1 MPKLS
6 ELNPADWLPT
16 PEDLKRMLTPCL
28 LIDLDKVRSNT
39 ARILSIVDDNPE
51 RWRPHVKTTKT
62 PEVWAE
68 LAALGLRNFKCAT
81 TREADLL
88 GETLTRC
95 GTQNGDILVAYPL
108 VGPSLTR
115 LAEIASQHKDVSYS
129 VLVEESTHLVEIP
142 DHIDFFVDIN
152 PGMNRTGVPIDESD
166 LILEIAAAA
175 GERFRGFHFYDGH
188 QHDMDLGAR
197 ERAIHAGYDQLLS
210 LRARALEA
218 GLKVGEIITSGTP
231 ALLHAARY
239 EPLKKLEGTLHRVSP
254 GTVVFHDQRS
264 EEENPE
270 LQLLPAATVLT
281 RVVSHPAPGVITC
294 DAGSKAVAS
303 EAGDPIAVILGHPEW
318 TPMTPNEEHLPIQ
331 VTGDRPPRGTELLLV
346 PRHICPT
353 VNLAEEAALIE
364 GGRLKEVV
372 RVAARAHELLAD

>member
-1 MPKLS
+1 M
-6 ELNPADWLPT
+6 
-16 PEDLKRMLTPCL
+16 
-28 LIDLDKVRSNT
+28 
-39 ARILSIVDDNPE
+39 
-51 RWRPHVKTTKT
+51 
-62 PEVWAE
+62 
-68 LAALGLRNFKCAT
+68 
-81 TREADLL
+81 
-88 GETLTRC
+88 
-95 GTQNGDILVAYPL
+95 QNGDILVAYPL
-108 VGPSLTR
+108 VGPNLAR
-115 LAEIASQHKDVSYS
+115 LAEIANQRRAIKYS
-129 VLVEESTHLVEIP
+129 VLIEESTHLAEIP
-142 DHIDFFVDIN
+142 DHIGFFVDVN
-152 PGMNRTGVPIDESD
+152 PGMNRTGVPIEESD

-218 GLKVGEIITSGTP
+218 GLKVGELITSGTP
-231 ALLHAARY
+231 ALLHATRY
-239 EPLKKLEGTLHRVSP
+239 EPLKGLEGTLHRVSP

-331 VTGDRPPRGTELLLV
+331 VTGDRPPRGSELLLV